1 MTTRRGF
8 HERVIYLLTSLISA
22 ALALPAAAYLLLPTR
37 SGKQSSWAEAG
48 SIDSLPKDKPTEL
61 VFQRKRV
68 DGWKTAYERSTA
80 WVVRTDDEV
89 VAFMP
94 SCTHLGCGYHWNQD
108 KAGFVC
114 PCHDSLFS
122 IDGRVEEGPA
132 PRPLDR
138 YQVRVEGKLLWLGD
152 AE

>member
-1 MTTRRGF
+1 MHTRRRF
-8 HERVIYLLTSLISA
+8 HERVILLLSSLMAA

-37 SGKQSSWAEAG
+37 SKKQSGWAEAG
-48 SIDSLPKDKPTEL
+48 NVADLPKDKPTEL
-61 VFQRKRV
+61 VFQRKRTE
-68 DGWKTAYERSTA
+68 GWKTAYERSTA

-94 SCTHLGCGYHWNQD
+94 SCTHLGCGYHWD
-108 KAGFVC
+108 KAKEGFVC
-114 PCHDSLFS
+114 PCHESLFAM
-122 IDGRVEEGPA
+122 DGSVVAGPA

-152 AE
+152 G